1 MKPTKIS
8 ELEYLQGLVDRIREV
23 LNDKYKLPY
32 EKMHTIKHL
41 VGENDL
47 DQKPD

>member
-32 EKMHTIKHL
+32 EKMHTIRHL
-41 VGENDL
+41 VGDPSNDEG
-47 DQKPD
+47 